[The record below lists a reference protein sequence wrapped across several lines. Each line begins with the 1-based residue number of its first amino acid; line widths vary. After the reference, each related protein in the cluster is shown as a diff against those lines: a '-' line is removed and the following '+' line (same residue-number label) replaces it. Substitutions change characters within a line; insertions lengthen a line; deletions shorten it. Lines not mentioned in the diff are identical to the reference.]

1 MFRIVALVFLFF
13 ASYSCKS
20 IAQKDSSLIQIQTQ
34 KMKIEYY
41 DGSGN
46 AYSLQ
51 AMQLTYKP
59 MTPEMSSSGLYSGG
73 DPAEVVL
80 DTNQIAGLKKLLE
93 HAIHNTNEHSTA
105 REKGTALINYSI
117 DNHDGSIILKRDSIL
132 KSELESYLKSLLK
145 LP

>member
-73 DPAEVVL
+73 DRARYESNCR
-80 DTNQIAGLKKLLE
+80 TKKIAR
-93 HAIHNTNEHSTA
+93 TRYTQ
-105 REKGTALINYSI
+105 Y
-117 DNHDGSIILKRDSIL
+117 
-132 KSELESYLKSLLK
+132 
-145 LP
+145 